1 MQFRYYGKGDNRN
14 YPIIGNTEYSYYNKL
29 ISGNIFENYGI
40 ISKIGIQCRP
50 GIHFYLNGSVYPI
63 EIGETGIY
71 ELDLEGYG
79 QIASIRFAETNDNS
93 NLLGIDIFDKPEIND
108 RLLIDI
114 VYEGESV
121 NL

>member
-1 MQFRYYGKGDNRN
+1 MQFRYYGQGDSRN
-14 YPIIGNTEYSYYNKL
+14 YPTIGSTELSYYNKL
-29 ISGNIFENYGI
+29 ISGNIFENYGV

-50 GIHFYLNGSVYPI
+50 GIHFYLNGSNYPI

-79 QIASIRFAETNDNS
+79 QITSIRFAESSDN
-93 NLLGIDIFDKPEIND
+93 LQGIDIFENPEVND

-114 VYEGESV
+114 IYEGSGV
-121 NL
+121 N

>member
-1 MQFRYYGKGDNRN
+1 MQFRYYGKTDKRN
-14 YPIIGNTEYSYYNKL
+14 YPTIGPNPISYYNKL
-29 ISGNIFENYGI
+29 ISGNIFENYGV

-79 QIASIRFAETNDNS
+79 QIASIRFAESSDT
-93 NLLGIDIFDKPEIND
+93 LTGIDEFGEGENYDK
-108 RLLIDI
+108 LLIDI
-114 VYEGESV
+114 VYEGQGV
-121 NL
+121 NQ